1 MATATTTA
9 NKKTTAKKP
18 AAKAAT
24 AGRPAFPAVDFSR
37 FDLSKLR
44 DLELPKIDV
53 PGVDTD
59 KLVGALRD
67 AAYITIGF
75 GVLTFQQAQVRRREL
90 VDALSERF
98 GTARPQMDEL
108 LTSFE
113 ERLRSLDARLVE
125 FEAKYDARVES
136 VIDQLEGKLPEP
148 AGALLGQA
156 HQAAK
161 AARKQVRG
169 LLRSAA

>member
-1 MATATTTA
+1 MTSSSATART
-9 NKKTTAKKP
+9 KP
-18 AAKAAT
+18 AAA
-24 AGRPAFPAVDFSR
+24 RPAFPAIDFSR
-37 FDLSKLR
+37 FDLAKLR

-53 PGVDTD
+53 PGVDSD
-59 KLVGALRD
+59 KLVAALRD

-90 VDALSERF
+90 VDALNERF
-98 GTARPQMDEL
+98 GTERPQMDDL
-108 LTSFE
+108 LASFE
-113 ERLRSLDARLVE
+113 ERLRSVDARLVE
-125 FEAKYDARVES
+125 LEAKYDARVES
-136 VIDQLEGKLPEP
+136 VIGQLEVRLPEP

-161 AARKQVRG
+161 AARRQVRG